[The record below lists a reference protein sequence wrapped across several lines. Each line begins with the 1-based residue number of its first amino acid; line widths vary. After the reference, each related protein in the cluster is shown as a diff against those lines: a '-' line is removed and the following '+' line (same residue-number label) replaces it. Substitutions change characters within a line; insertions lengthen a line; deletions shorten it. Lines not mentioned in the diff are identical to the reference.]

1 MRIVPIAAFTLFL
14 ISGTSSASTSSLALH
29 EVTEGVYAFVGEL
42 GQRSE
47 TNLGNNATFGAVI
60 TKDGVV
66 LIDAGGTRNGAKLIH
81 DLVKTITDKPVV
93 MVINT
98 GGQDQRWMGNDYF
111 KQLGAKIVASGAA
124 VNDQKARFNDQITA
138 LENLVGKKGIAGTKD
153 VYADQTFQS
162 SLDLDVGGV
171 QLLLRHSGPAHTPGD
186 TYVWLP
192 EKKVVFTGDIV
203 YTERILVVGPMS
215 NSRSWVNTFK
225 EIEML
230 NPLHVVPG
238 HGKPTTMQKARE
250 DTHDYLVML
259 RGNLK
264 KFADEGGSM
273 ANVAS
278 VDQSEFSYLQNYDL
292 AKGRNAERVFLE
304 LEWE

>member
-14 ISGTSSASTSSLALH
+14 ISGTSSASTNSLVLH

-66 LIDAGGTRNGAKLIH
+66 LIDAGGTRNGAKQIH

-111 KQLGAKIVASGAA
+111 KQLGARIVASGAA
-124 VNDQKARFNDQITA
+124 VDDQKARFNDQITA

-171 QLLLRHSGPAHTPGD
+171 QMHLRHSGPAHTPGD
-186 TYVWLP
+186 IYIWLP

-215 NSRSWVNTFK
+215 NSRSWVNAFK

-238 HGKPTTMQKARE
+238 HGKPTTMEKARA
-250 DTHDYLVML
+250 DTHDYLEML
-259 RGNLK
+259 RSKLK

-278 VDQSEFSYLQNYDL
+278 IDQSEFRHLENYEL
-292 AKGRNAERVFLE
+292 AKGQNAERVFLE